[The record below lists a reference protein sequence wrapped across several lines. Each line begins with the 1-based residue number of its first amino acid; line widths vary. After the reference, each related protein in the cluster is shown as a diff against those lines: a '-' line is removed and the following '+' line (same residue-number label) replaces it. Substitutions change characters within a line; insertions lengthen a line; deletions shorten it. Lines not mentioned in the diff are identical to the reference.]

1 MINVSN
7 LKALESVSLYESG
20 GGIGRYTAL
29 SHCWGKMQIIR
40 TTKAT
45 IEQMKQGIPWASLSK
60 TFQDAITLTRKL
72 GVDYIWIDSL
82 CIVQDDNY
90 DWERESATMAAV
102 YKNAYLTI
110 AASFAADGSGGCFST
125 REIKTHSVG
134 FLNDVEGLR
143 NYSVHVRE
151 SFFHTEFSTDNTSIA
166 TLSNPLLGR
175 AWTFQERGLS
185 TRILHFGRAELLWE
199 CRKTKD
205 CECGGYK
212 GMASALRIPQNLT
225 ELQERASSVGDV
237 SEYVQLQWETI
248 LRSYSAKKLT
258 VSTDKLPAMSA
269 IASQFNTFAI
279 AGKYLA
285 GLWSCHLPSGLLWKV
300 PRASRVNNMGT
311 LDENNCIAYSAPTW
325 SWASIHDAAVD
336 YSEDLVTLDFETSG
350 SDLKNNAHIVGFDCA
365 ASGANPFGEVTPGAQ
380 ITIAGLATW
389 ANTVGFTDQEE
400 ALAAINESIGRDWE
414 YGGKW
419 PWKLEMHATISSA
432 GRSADDDNDDDTQ
445 YRRVVDYFPDHILHP
460 ASVTSSSSSL
470 LTATS
475 RFLCLKVITAQ
486 RYIFALVLRPLPEA
500 DVYHRVGLL
509 EMLRADEKGD
519 EGTSW
524 HWFDDGAEEM
534 VVRIL

>member
-7 LKALESVSLYESG
+7 IKALESVFLYESEG
-20 GGIGRYTAL
+20 GSGRYTAL

-40 TTKAT
+40 TTKDT
-45 IEQMKQGIPWASLSK
+45 IEQMKQSIPWASLSK

-72 GVDYIWIDSL
+72 GVQYIWIDSL
-82 CIVQDDNY
+82 CIVQDDKY
-90 DWERESATMAAV
+90 DWETESATMAAV
-102 YKNAYLTI
+102 YQNAYLTI
-110 AASFAADGSGGCFST
+110 AASSAADGSGGCFST
-125 REIKTHSVG
+125 RENTTYFAG

-151 SFFHTEFSTDNTSIA
+151 SFFHNEFSTDNTGIA

-185 TRILHFGRAELLWE
+185 TRVLHFGRAELLWE
-199 CRKTKD
+199 CRTTKD
-205 CECGGYK
+205 CECGRYK
-212 GMASALRIPQNLT
+212 SMASELHIPHNLT
-225 ELQERASSVGDV
+225 EVLERASSVGDV
-237 SEYVQLQWETI
+237 SYYVQLQWEGI

-269 IASQFNTFAI
+269 IASQFNKFAI

-285 GLWSCHLPSGLLWKV
+285 GLWSCHLPSCLLWKV
-300 PRASRVNNMGT
+300 PKASRVNNIGT
-311 LDENNCIAYSAPTW
+311 LDDNNCVAYSAPTW
-325 SWASIHDAAVD
+325 SWASVHDAAVD
-336 YSEDLVTLDFETSG
+336 YSEDLVTLDFATLG
-350 SDLKNNAHIVGFDCA
+350 SDLRINAHIVGYDCA

-389 ANTVGFTDQEE
+389 ANTVGFTDQDE
-400 ALAAINESIGRDWE
+400 ALAAINDSIGRGWE

-419 PWKLEMHATISSA
+419 PWKLEKHATISS
-432 GRSADDDNDDDTQ
+432 GGSADDEDDAQ
-445 YRRVVDYFPDHILHP
+445 YSRVVDYFPDQIMYP

-470 LTATS
+470 LTTER

-486 RYIFALVLRPLPEA
+486 RHIFALVLRPFPEA
-500 DVYHRVGLL
+500 DGYHRVGLL
-509 EMLRADEKGD
+509 EMLRADVKGD

-534 VVRIL
+534 VVKIL

>member
-7 LKALESVSLYESG
+7 IKALESVFLCESEG
-20 GGIGRYTAL
+20 KSGRYTAL

-45 IEQMKQGIPWASLSK
+45 IENMKQGIPWAALSK

-72 GVDYIWIDSL
+72 GVQYIWIDSL
-82 CIVQDDNY
+82 CIVQDDKY
-90 DWERESATMAAV
+90 DWETESATMAAV
-102 YKNAYLTI
+102 YQNAYLTI
-110 AASFAADGSGGCFST
+110 AASLAADGSGGCFST
-125 REIKTHSVG
+125 REITTYFAG
-134 FLNDVEGLR
+134 FLNDAADSR

-151 SFFHTEFSTDNTSIA
+151 SFSHDEFSADNTVAA

-199 CRKTKD
+199 CRANKD
-205 CECGGYK
+205 CECGKYK
-212 GMASALRIPQNLT
+212 CMASELHIPHNLS
-225 ELQERASSVGDV
+225 ELLKRASFLGDV
-237 SEYVQLQWETI
+237 SYYVQLQWESI
-248 LRSYSAKKLT
+248 LRSYSSKKLT
-258 VSTDKLPAMSA
+258 VSTDKLPAISA
-269 IASQFNTFAI
+269 IASKFNSFAI

-300 PRASRVNNMGT
+300 PKASRVNIIRA
-311 LDENNCIAYSAPTW
+311 LDDNNGIAYSAPTW
-325 SWASIHDAAVD
+325 SWASVHDTAID
-336 YSEDLVTLDFETSG
+336 YSEDLVTLNRATLG
-350 SDLKNNAHIVGFDCA
+350 SDLKINAHIVGFDCA

-389 ANTVGFTDQEE
+389 ATTVVFSDQNE
-400 ALAAINESIGRDWE
+400 ALAAINESIGRDWA

-419 PWKLEMHATISSA
+419 PWKLEKHATISS
-432 GRSADDDNDDDTQ
+432 GVSANDDDAQ
-445 YRRVVDYFPDHILHP
+445 YSRAVDYFPDQILHP

-470 LTATS
+470 LTT
-475 RFLCLKVITAQ
+475 RRKLLCLKVITAQ
-486 RYIFALVLRPLPEA
+486 RHIFALVLRPLPEA
-500 DVYHRVGLL
+500 DGYHRVGLL
-509 EMLRADEKGD
+509 EMLRAEEKGD

-534 VVRIL
+534 VVKIL